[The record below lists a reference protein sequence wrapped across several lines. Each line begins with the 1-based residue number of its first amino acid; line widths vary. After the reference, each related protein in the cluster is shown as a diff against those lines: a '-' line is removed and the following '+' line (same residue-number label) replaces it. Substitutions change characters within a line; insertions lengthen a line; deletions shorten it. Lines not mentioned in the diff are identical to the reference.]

1 MSDILEK
8 VIRTTE
14 VGAGGGG
21 LLNPDQADRFIDY
34 MWDETVLGSQVRKH
48 RMRSN
53 EDEIDFVGVGKRL
66 VRLATE
72 AVDDGV
78 NAGATFTKISITTKK
93 LRMDWELSSESLED
107 NLEGEDLED
116 HIARLMA
123 AQAANDIEDVAING
137 DTALTTDPLLKSFDG
152 WAKRAVAGGTVIDWL
167 GAPMD
172 RGVFHR
178 ALKAMPRKYLAQ
190 RNGLKFFTG
199 SNLIQDYIFSLQNTS
214 ADYVTPEALAAAGI
228 NTTSVPTGPAGFT
241 TGNAFGVPVQEVPL
255 MDVRTGYDLDQAGAG
270 TTTADVSDVWLTFP
284 KNLIWGVKRE
294 VKVYREFKPKK
305 DTIEYTMYTRVG
317 TQIENA
323 EAFVVV
329 RNVRIADTEV

>member
-14 VGAGGGG
+14 IGAGGGG
-21 LLNPDQADRFIDY
+21 LLNNAQADQFIDY
-34 MWDETVLGSQVRKH
+34 MWDETVLGGQVRKH
-48 RMRSN
+48 VMKSN
-53 EDEIDFVGVGKRL
+53 EDEIDFIGVGKRL

-78 NAGATFTKISITTKK
+78 NAGAAFSKISITVKK
-93 LRMDWELSSESLED
+93 LRMDWELSTESLED

-137 DTALTTDPLLKSFDG
+137 DVTLTADPLLKSFDG
-152 WAKRAVAGGTVIDWL
+152 WAKRAVTGGVVIDFL
-167 GAPMD
+167 GAPID
-172 RGVFHR
+172 RSVFHR
-178 ALKAMPRKYLAQ
+178 ALKAMPRKFMTQ

-199 SNLIQDYIFSLQNTS
+199 SNLIQDYIFSLQNQS

-228 NTTSVPTGPAGFT
+228 NTASVPTGPAGFT

-255 MDVRTGYDLDQAGAG
+255 MAVRENYDPDGAGAA
-270 TTTADVSDVWLTFP
+270 TPRDVSDVWLTFP
-284 KNLIWGVKRE
+284 KNMIWGVKRE
-294 VKVYREFKPKK
+294 IKVYREFKPKK

-323 EAFVVV
+323 QAFVVV
-329 RNVRIADTEV
+329 RNVGITDV